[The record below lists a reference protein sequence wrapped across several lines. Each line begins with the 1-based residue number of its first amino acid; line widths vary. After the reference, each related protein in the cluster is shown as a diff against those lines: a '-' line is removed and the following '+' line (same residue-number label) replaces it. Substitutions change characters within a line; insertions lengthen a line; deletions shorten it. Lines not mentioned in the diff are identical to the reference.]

1 MGVRGRGSQGEGREE
16 RGKWRKGERGGG
28 GKWVRRETGR
38 GREGRSREGGKGWS
52 SRWMDGRVH
61 GF

>member
-1 MGVRGRGSQGEGREE
+1 MAKRGE
-16 RGKWRKGERGGG
+16 GGG

-52 SRWMDGRVH
+52 SRWMGGRVH